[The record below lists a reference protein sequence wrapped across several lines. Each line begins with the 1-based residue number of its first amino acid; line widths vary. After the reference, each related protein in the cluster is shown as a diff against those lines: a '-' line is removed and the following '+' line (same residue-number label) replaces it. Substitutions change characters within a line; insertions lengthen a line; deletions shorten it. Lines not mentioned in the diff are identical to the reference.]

1 MFGFANAL
9 LLALFAAAGVDLVLA
24 LRRKAVGQL
33 FTVPHYLFG
42 DWGGEARSK
51 WGQRAFLLALM
62 LYEFTVVFCNSM
74 ARENWPFLQ
83 GQLAPMLDM
92 IMYTLLCGKILLG
105 TRYTWRELICAGALY
120 FVARWVY
127 FNGQNI
133 WWLGLCVALLA
144 AKDVPLRRVMK
155 AFLASGVPTL
165 ALVQVLHFAG
175 IIAPNAASE
184 RDGSYRLMFGYGHPN
199 TFGGVVLGLLLAW
212 VLLRRAR
219 LTWAELGGLAA
230 VGVFLMVA
238 PKSRSSALCTCLL
251 VLLLALAKLY
261 TRKGPRP
268 VGRLAAGGCAAL
280 VPLLAAVSYILPLF
294 VVKIGPWANDIG
306 PGWLK
311 KLDDLLTCRISL
323 AWAAY
328 RVFDIKIAG
337 QFLQEWPALDN
348 IFVYLLYLTGPVMVV
363 LVCALM
369 MAALYGY
376 ARRGA
381 WQTVACLVTMLAYG
395 YMESQ
400 VIHLTS
406 DPAVLL
412 LCGAVFALPRD
423 KWMFED
429 E

>member
-1 MFGFANAL
+1 MATNVKRKKKAEVMEDDGSMTL
-9 LLALFAAAGVDLVLA
+9 TGHLKE
-24 LRRKAVGQL
+24 LRNRLIICA
-33 FTVPHYLFG
+33 
-42 DWGGEARSK
+42 
-51 WGQRAFLLALM
+51 
-62 LYEFTVVFCNSM
+62 VVFVVSVVITLM
-74 ARENWPFLQ
+74 YADRLIDILTAMGQ
-83 GQLAPMLDM
+83 GYYTFVSIAPQEKLMQ
-92 IMYTLLCGKILLG
+92 
-105 TRYTWRELICAGALY
+105 Y
-120 FVARWVY
+120 FRVS
-127 FNGQNI
+127 
-133 WWLGLCVALLA
+133 LLA
-144 AKDVPLRRVMK
+144 AFVITVPVALYQIY
-155 AFLASGVPTL
+155 AF
-165 ALVQVLHFAG
+165 
-175 IIAPNAASE
+175 
-184 RDGSYRLMFGYGHPN
+184 
-199 TFGGVVLGLLLAW
+199 
-212 VLLRRAR
+212 
-219 LTWAELGGLAA
+219 
-230 VGVFLMVA
+230 
-238 PKSRSSALCTCLL
+238 
-251 VLLLALAKLY
+251 AK
-261 TRKGPRP
+261 
-268 VGRLAAGGCAAL
+268 
-280 VPLLAAVSYILPLF
+280 
-294 VVKIGPWANDIG
+294 

-328 RVFDIKIAG
+328 RMFDIKIAG

-429 E
+429 A

>member
-1 MFGFANAL
+1 MLWPAAGL
-9 LLALFAAAGVDLVLA
+9 GAAAPCPADLGRTGRSG
-24 LRRKAVGQL
+24 RRG
-33 FTVPHYLFG
+33 
-42 DWGGEARSK
+42 R
-51 WGQRAFLLALM
+51 
-62 LYEFTVVFCNSM
+62 VF
-74 ARENWPFLQ
+74 
-83 GQLAPMLDM
+83 
-92 IMYTLLCGKILLG
+92 
-105 TRYTWRELICAGALY
+105 
-120 FVARWVY
+120 
-127 FNGQNI
+127 
-133 WWLGLCVALLA
+133 
-144 AKDVPLRRVMK
+144 
-155 AFLASGVPTL
+155 
-165 ALVQVLHFAG
+165 
-175 IIAPNAASE
+175 
-184 RDGSYRLMFGYGHPN
+184 DGSAQEPFVSAVYVFIGVATGACQAVHPQRP
-199 TFGGVVLGLLLAW
+199 A
-212 VLLRRAR
+212 
-219 LTWAELGGLAA
+219 
-230 VGVFLMVA
+230 
-238 PKSRSSALCTCLL
+238 
-251 VLLLALAKLY
+251 
-261 TRKGPRP
+261 P

-400 VIHLTS
+400 AHPP
-406 DPAVLL
+406 DQRPRRAAAVR
-412 LCGAVFALPRD
+412 CGVRTA
-423 KWMFED
+423 EG
-429 E
+429 

>member
-1 MFGFANAL
+1 M
-9 LLALFAAAGVDLVLA
+9 
-24 LRRKAVGQL
+24 
-33 FTVPHYLFG
+33 
-42 DWGGEARSK
+42 
-51 WGQRAFLLALM
+51 
-62 LYEFTVVFCNSM
+62 
-74 ARENWPFLQ
+74 
-83 GQLAPMLDM
+83 
-92 IMYTLLCGKILLG
+92 
-105 TRYTWRELICAGALY
+105 
-120 FVARWVY
+120 
-127 FNGQNI
+127 
-133 WWLGLCVALLA
+133 
-144 AKDVPLRRVMK
+144 
-155 AFLASGVPTL
+155 
-165 ALVQVLHFAG
+165 
-175 IIAPNAASE
+175 
-184 RDGSYRLMFGYGHPN
+184 
-199 TFGGVVLGLLLAW
+199 LGLLLAW

-219 LTWAELGGLAA
+219 LTWAELGGLTA

>member
-1 MFGFANAL
+1 M
-9 LLALFAAAGVDLVLA
+9 
-24 LRRKAVGQL
+24 
-33 FTVPHYLFG
+33 
-42 DWGGEARSK
+42 
-51 WGQRAFLLALM
+51 
-62 LYEFTVVFCNSM
+62 
-74 ARENWPFLQ
+74 
-83 GQLAPMLDM
+83 
-92 IMYTLLCGKILLG
+92 
-105 TRYTWRELICAGALY
+105 
-120 FVARWVY
+120 
-127 FNGQNI
+127 
-133 WWLGLCVALLA
+133 
-144 AKDVPLRRVMK
+144 
-155 AFLASGVPTL
+155 
-165 ALVQVLHFAG
+165 
-175 IIAPNAASE
+175 
-184 RDGSYRLMFGYGHPN
+184 
-199 TFGGVVLGLLLAW
+199 
-212 VLLRRAR
+212 
-219 LTWAELGGLAA
+219 
-230 VGVFLMVA
+230 
-238 PKSRSSALCTCLL
+238 
-251 VLLLALAKLY
+251 LLLALAKLY

>member
-1 MFGFANAL
+1 MCLHGWLEKPCFRPKHFGLPQGSLPHAEGAKKENGRFVPLFGFANG
-9 LLALFAAAGVDLVLA
+9 LLAFLA
-24 LRRKAVGQL
+24 LAAVLDFLPVLRHRRAPAVWWGEERLL
-33 FTVPHYLFG
+33 FTTRYASVRQKYG
-42 DWGGEARSK
+42 AW
-51 WGQRAFLLALM
+51 AFLLGVM
-62 LYEFTVVFCNSM
+62 VYEFIVVFNNSM
-74 ARENWPFLQ
+74 ARENWPWLQ
-83 GQLAPMLDM
+83 TRVSPVLDWV
-92 IMYTLLCGKILLG
+92 MYLCFGFKILLG
-105 TRYTWRELICAGALY
+105 TKYNGRSMVCAGLLY

-155 AFLASGVPTL
+155 AFLA
-165 ALVQVLHFAG
+165 
-175 IIAPNAASE
+175 
-184 RDGSYRLMFGYGHPN
+184 
-199 TFGGVVLGLLLAW
+199 FGGVMFGLLLAW

-219 LTWAELGGLAA
+219 LTWPELAGVAA
-230 VGVFLMVA
+230 VGVFLMVG
-238 PKSRSSALCTCLL
+238 PKSRSAALCTFLL
-251 VLLLALAKLY
+251 VLLLALAKLR
-261 TRKGPRP
+261 TRRGLHPGSRP
-268 VGRLAAGGCAAL
+268 LAALCAAT
-280 VPLLAAVSYILPLF
+280 VPVLAAVSYILPLF

-337 QFLQEWPALDN
+337 QMLPDWPALDN

-369 MAALYGY
+369 MTALYGY
-376 ARRGA
+376 ARRGQ
-381 WQTVACLVTMLAYG
+381 WQAVACLLVMLAYG

-400 VIHLTS
+400 VTHLTS
-406 DPAVLL
+406 DPALLL
-412 LCGAVFALPRD
+412 LCGAVFALPRER
-423 KWMFED
+423 WLD

>member
-1 MFGFANAL
+1 M
-9 LLALFAAAGVDLVLA
+9 
-24 LRRKAVGQL
+24 
-33 FTVPHYLFG
+33 
-42 DWGGEARSK
+42 
-51 WGQRAFLLALM
+51 
-62 LYEFTVVFCNSM
+62 
-74 ARENWPFLQ
+74 
-83 GQLAPMLDM
+83 
-92 IMYTLLCGKILLG
+92 
-105 TRYTWRELICAGALY
+105 
-120 FVARWVY
+120 
-127 FNGQNI
+127 
-133 WWLGLCVALLA
+133 
-144 AKDVPLRRVMK
+144 
-155 AFLASGVPTL
+155 
-165 ALVQVLHFAG
+165 
-175 IIAPNAASE
+175 
-184 RDGSYRLMFGYGHPN
+184 
-199 TFGGVVLGLLLAW
+199 
-212 VLLRRAR
+212 
-219 LTWAELGGLAA
+219 
-230 VGVFLMVA
+230 
-238 PKSRSSALCTCLL
+238 
-251 VLLLALAKLY
+251 
-261 TRKGPRP
+261 
-268 VGRLAAGGCAAL
+268 
-280 VPLLAAVSYILPLF
+280 PLLAAVSYILPLF

-363 LVCALM
+363 LVCTLM

-376 ARRGA
+376 ARCGA

-429 E
+429 A